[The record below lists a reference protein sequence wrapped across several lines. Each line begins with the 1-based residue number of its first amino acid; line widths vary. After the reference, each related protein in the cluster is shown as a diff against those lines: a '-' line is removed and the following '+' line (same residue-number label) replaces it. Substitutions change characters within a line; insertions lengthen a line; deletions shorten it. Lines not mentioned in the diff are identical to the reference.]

1 MKRFCRAFV
10 SVLLVAT
17 AGSVGHASDVVKSAA
32 RPRPTTPPAAS
43 FRPGEV
49 IVQFRA
55 SAAGDRGMVA
65 RAFAEARID
74 RARTGFVSGRY
85 LASLQPGDSVAEAVR
100 RFRAMPEVDFAEPN
114 GIVRKSQSTTFSP
127 NDRFYEFQWNLKLIG
142 AERTWAI
149 QKGKPEV
156 GVAIVDTGIAYED
169 FGPYR
174 KAPDFGGTVFLPG
187 FDFVNGDTHPND
199 DEYHGTHVASTVAE
213 ATNNSLGVAG
223 FAFGCA
229 LMPVKVLDATG
240 EGTFFDVAQGIEFAT
255 DFQQDGKNPVKV
267 INMSLGGDGPSEA
280 VSRAV
285 DKAFARGVV
294 IVASSGNDSEG
305 KISFPASLA
314 KVIAVGA
321 VDGRK
326 ERAPYS
332 NFGKELSVVA
342 PGGDCDRD
350 DDHDGEPDCVFQQMP
365 DPDALDVGRHDTFCY
380 CGLDGT
386 SMAAPHVSA
395 FAALLISQGIT
406 DPAAVRAAI
415 EQTAEPLGG
424 AGAGGRNDNFGHGL
438 IRPEPAL
445 SGLGL
450 NSGPKK

>member
-1 MKRFCRAFV
+1 
-10 SVLLVAT
+10 
-17 AGSVGHASDVVKSAA
+17 
-32 RPRPTTPPAAS
+32 
-43 FRPGEV
+43 
-49 IVQFRA
+49 
-55 SAAGDRGMVA
+55 
-65 RAFAEARID
+65 
-74 RARTGFVSGRY
+74 
-85 LASLQPGDSVAEAVR
+85 
-100 RFRAMPEVDFAEPN
+100 MPEVEFAEPN
-114 GIVRKSQSTTFSP
+114 GIVRKSQSTKFSP
-127 NDRFYEFQWNLKLIG
+127 NDRFFEFQWNLKLIG

-156 GVAIVDTGIAYED
+156 VVAVLDTGIAYED

-174 KAPDFGGTVFLPG
+174 KAPDFGGTVFVPG
-187 FDFVNGDTHPND
+187 FDFVNNDTHAND

-213 ATNNSLGVAG
+213 ATNNSIGVAG

-229 LMPVKVLDATG
+229 LMPVKVLDANG
-240 EGTFFDVAQGIEFAT
+240 EGTFFDVAQGIGFAT
-255 DFQQDGKNPVKV
+255 DYQQNGTNPVKV
-267 INMSLGGDGPSEA
+267 INLSLGGPGPSES

-294 IVASSGNDSEG
+294 VVASSGNDNEG
-305 KISFPASLA
+305 TVAFPASLPH
-314 KVIAVGA
+314 VIAVGA

-365 DPDALDVGRHDTFCY
+365 DPDAIDVGRHDAFCY

-386 SMAAPHVSA
+386 SMSAPHVAA

-406 DPAAVRAAI
+406 DPQAVRAAI
-415 EQTAEPLGG
+415 EQNAEPLGG
-424 AGAGGRNDNFGHGL
+424 AAAGSRNDNFGHGL
-438 IRPEPAL
+438 IRPEPSL

-450 NSGPKK
+450 NSGPQK